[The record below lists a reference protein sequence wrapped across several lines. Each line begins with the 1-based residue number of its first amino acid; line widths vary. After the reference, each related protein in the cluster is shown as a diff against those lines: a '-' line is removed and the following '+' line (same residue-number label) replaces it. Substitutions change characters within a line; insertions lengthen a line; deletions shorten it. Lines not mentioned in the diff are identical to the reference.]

1 MSLPPQKIVDNDLF
15 VVNRIDQ
22 RGQVETYKT
31 KARDI
36 GVFLLEGAKPPG
48 SHPEDKYINDGELNV
63 YGELQGYGAGH
74 INLHSANEYCEGK
87 LTFDG
92 GFFVSGT
99 DMDVKIQHDYLE
111 IATNLACL
119 NGGIDGSTKCLRLDM
134 YWLADNI
141 ICHGNGLESKGNC
154 IGIDLCTHSGLVI
167 DSKGCLE
174 VNLCPGRG
182 VVHSDLD
189 GCLEIDLNYLVTSLS
204 CDGLRPGNGDPD
216 SLCIEIDM
224 AWLSANIRCGD
235 PTNPLAAPESGL
247 IDGGGCIKVDPCW
260 VSDQWNLDNDNPSEA
275 PQDTNSIDVQGCRI
289 AINHEWL
296 LQWAQD
302 NIHDIEV
309 DGLCI
314 SRSPNGNLFEEKV
327 YIYQDV
333 SCIRNYTCDNNQ
345 TITFK
350 QNDLIVQTYTPCQQL
365 DNELIAFT
373 YTVHQN
379 GDHRAEFKPWISD
392 EHLDVYRH
400 QWKQEGDLIKG
411 TFEPLTT
418 DSLLV
423 IYEHEIRQTGKFWS
437 TFKPLDEHRVTDIR
451 KIEWYQSGDQI
462 GTWEPLYGDGRID
475 VYHHTIKQDSTTKTT
490 FKPLS
495 ANSETVVY
503 HHTIKQG
510 SAPKTTF
517 EPLTKSETT
526 VVKELNWKQN
536 GSEKGKFQP
545 LVTDA
550 SIDVYSLTINVT
562 DEDGNVSSSTVFEP
576 LNGDKTVTIEAGGG
590 GGSGGNPDPPGGGTP
605 CENGG
610 ILEDPSGCLYLD
622 DDENACAKMGVI
634 NVSGINVRSKRGVV
648 INSDENDGTGVFN
661 CNPANA
667 SVRLEHGG
675 KPGGICQTSA
685 KGENL
690 IRVAAGSK
698 GGKNRLHRSEG
709 LNEKGDRDADAS
721 GKSGYM
727 YASGTVGTGRHEFQI
742 DVTRK
747 SVLPPY
753 ITEQDVAT
761 WNDYVANPDNYTND
775 EVLNNWREV
784 GAISVEDV
792 TPSIQAQIDNLNF
805 DTILD
810 RIGTV
815 ATSENDGLLRWGK
828 KLGDTLNSDVPQFY
842 IDPEELGSVTPF
854 LCNRAYSTDSFT
866 YTWDEDENSYE
877 EVLKPEAERKTRF
890 LTVKNDAA
898 IALAFVGIK
907 RVKDKVEEVR
917 AAAEASVTRSAMLA
931 TLGINE
937 YNNET
942 AAANSGLGEG
952 EVYWDLGLN
961 RMRAVT

>member
-63 YGELQGYGAGH
+63 YGELLGFGAGH

-99 DMDVKIQHDYLE
+99 DMDVKIEHDYLE

-119 NGGIDGSTKCLRLDM
+119 NGGIDGSTRCLRLDM

-141 ICHGNGLESKGNC
+141 ICHGNGLETKGNC
-154 IGIDLCTHSGLVI
+154 IGIDLCTHSGLII

-174 VNLCPGRG
+174 VNLCPNRG

-296 LQWAQD
+296 LKWAQD

-314 SRSPNGNLFEEKV
+314 TRSPNGNLFEEKV

-350 QNDLIVQTYTPCQQL
+350 QNDYVVQTYTPCQQL

-423 IYEHEIRQTGKFWS
+423 VYEHEIRQTGKFWS

-451 KIEWYQSGDQI
+451 KIEWYQSGDLN
-462 GTWEPLYGDGRID
+462 GTWEPLYGDERID
-475 VYHHTIKQDSTTKTT
+475 VYHHTIKQGGTTKTT
-490 FKPLS
+490 FKPLL
-495 ANSETVVY
+495 ANSETVVN
-503 HHTIKQG
+503 Q
-510 SAPKTTF
+510 
-517 EPLTKSETT
+517 LT
-526 VVKELNWKQN
+526 WKQN
-536 GSEKGKFQP
+536 GAAKGTFKP
-545 LVTDA
+545 LDSDA
-550 SIDVYSLTINVT
+550 NIDVYKLTINVK
-562 DEDGNVSSSTVFEP
+562 DADGNSSTTVFEP
-576 LNGDKTVTIEAGGG
+576 LNANKTVTIEAGGG
-590 GGSGGNPDPPGGGTP
+590 GGGGGDGDLCAKPPLLINSSGCVELKPTADSCAPLGKITTDKITNETPGNPKVPGIVLGINGDSSGDGDFIGFCGSPTDKRIRLVGLTGWEGSECGTSSGDDSSDMAYFVRNKGKKDLESAPNFSAEKRVFKNSCVAYSTQSGKSLVHRNWGNGDRIQGEVDASDSPGSRDGSRPVGDNRLFDTDLVPETSDDATEGFNMDTVLDALVGVGTASVLGDGIVSWERIPDAFLEMQDLEDNVNCQPFFPVLRADRLAAIHPSLAKYVWSDDSYYRAPYDDEDPNDPETWGKYLLNPDPADRTRVPETA
-605 CENGG
+605 NNHSL
-610 ILEDPSGCLYLD
+610 IVLLLATVRRYKTRLD
-622 DDENACAKMGVI
+622 N
-634 NVSGINVRSKRGVV
+634 
-648 INSDENDGTGVFN
+648 
-661 CNPANA
+661 
-667 SVRLEHGG
+667 L
-675 KPGGICQTSA
+675 TSSST
-685 KGENL
+685 
-690 IRVAAGSK
+690 R
-698 GGKNRLHRSEG
+698 
-709 LNEKGDRDADAS
+709 
-721 GKSGYM
+721 
-727 YASGTVGTGRHEFQI
+727 SGT
-742 DVTRK
+742 
-747 SVLPPY
+747 
-753 ITEQDVAT
+753 
-761 WNDYVANPDNYTND
+761 
-775 EVLNNWREV
+775 
-784 GAISVEDV
+784 
-792 TPSIQAQIDNLNF
+792 
-805 DTILD
+805 
-810 RIGTV
+810 
-815 ATSENDGLLRWGK
+815 
-828 KLGDTLNSDVPQFY
+828 
-842 IDPEELGSVTPF
+842 
-854 LCNRAYSTDSFT
+854 
-866 YTWDEDENSYE
+866 
-877 EVLKPEAERKTRF
+877 
-890 LTVKNDAA
+890 LT
-898 IALAFVGIK
+898 
-907 RVKDKVEEVR
+907 
-917 AAAEASVTRSAMLA
+917 

-942 AAANSGLGEG
+942 AAANSGLGQG
-952 EVYWDLGLN
+952 EVYWDLELD